1 MALTTAIRSR
11 LARHAPGL
19 EERVSLTAWRF
30 RNRDRSLPADVPP
43 RLAALLER
51 LHTDGVVVTDVET
64 LLGDRELYEAAERE
78 ALRLYEA
85 PRPES
90 QSDRGKAFLTKLAQG
105 SFPVEHPFAQVA
117 LHPALLAVANG
128 YLRMRSTL
136 RALELWLTQPTEGP
150 AVETQLWHRD
160 ADDVMNLKLFL
171 YFNEVTT
178 AAGPFVYA
186 PTTQPGGRRREVP
199 EHDER
204 WRSTDEQIAAVVPE
218 SEWVVCE
225 GHPGTVVLADTCGYH
240 KQLKPESA
248 ERLLLTAQYVSG
260 TPFVPRAVEIQG
272 AEGTTLSDDQ
282 RVAVFDRA
290 E

>member
-11 LARHAPGL
+11 LARHAPAL
-19 EERVSLTAWRF
+19 EERVGLTAWRF
-30 RNRDRSLPADVPP
+30 RNRDRSFSGEVPP
-43 RLAALLER
+43 RLAAIVER
-51 LHTDGVVVTDVET
+51 LHADGVVVTDIET
-64 LLGDRELYEAAERE
+64 LLGDRGLYETAERE
-78 ALRLYEA
+78 AWRLYAA
-85 PRPES
+85 PRQEAEA
-90 QSDRGKAFLTKLAQG
+90 DRGKAFLTKLARG
-105 SFPVEHPFAQVA
+105 SFAVDHPFAEIA
-117 LHPALLAVANG
+117 LHPALLVVANG

-186 PTTQPGGRRREVP
+186 PTTQPGGRRRDVP

-204 WRSTDEQIAAVVPE
+204 WRSTDEQIAAVVPRP
-218 SEWVVCE
+218 EWVVCE

-260 TPFVPRAVEIQG
+260 TPLVPRAVEITG
-272 AEGTTLSDDQ
+272 AEGATLTDDQ
-282 RVAVFDRA
+282 RVAVFDRR
-290 E
+290 